1 MLKTILCLKN
11 TIYNVKKLCLKI
23 QNAIYNV
30 TIHIAQLL
38 TRSRMARCQ
47 IQCHRRE

>member
-23 QNAIYNV
+23 QNTIYNV
-30 TIHIAQLL
+30 TSHIVQLL
-38 TRSRMARCQ
+38 SRSRMAQCQ
-47 IQCHRRE
+47 TRCHRLE